1 MDWKEF
7 LTGYKGKDM
16 PSELKEFN
24 WGAFLLTP
32 IWGIKHKA
40 LITLLGIPLI
50 WFQLPLGL
58 NWILYT
64 ILQFYAGFKG
74 NMWAY
79 QVDWWMTPKDFRKY
93 QAQWAIVAVLLNIL
107 IPVILLG
114 IAGRFI
120 QKDLD
125 NPAKFITNTQCS
137 IAYSKLNKGFKKV
150 SLNSTTS
157 STDIAKSF
165 ARNFKNAVPYD
176 ENVHFSV
183 KHDGK
188 NVEIYMI
195 TFSMYNNASNCN
207 VKDKNC
213 TISSSFILPPEI
225 NFTNHCE
232 FYFDKDKNIVPDES
246 TQEALKKGANIFK
259 YL

>member
-1 MDWKEF
+1 MNLKEF
-7 LTGYKGKDM
+7 LSGYKGKDM

-24 WGAFLLTP
+24 WGAFLLTF

-40 LITLLGIPLI
+40 WITLLGIPLI

-64 ILQFYAGFKG
+64 ILQLYAGFNG

-79 QVDWWMTPKDFRKY
+79 QVDWWSTPNDFRKI
-93 QAQWAIVAVLLNIL
+93 QARWAIAAILLNVL

-125 NPAKFITNTQCS
+125 NPANFITNTQCS
-137 IAYSKLNKGFKKV
+137 IAYGKLNKGFKKV
-150 SLNSTTS
+150 SLNSTIS
-157 STDIAKSF
+157 SSDIAKNF
-165 ARNFKNAVPYD
+165 AKNFKNAVPYD
-176 ENVHFSV
+176 EKVHFSV
-183 KHDGK
+183 KQNGK
-188 NVEIYMI
+188 NVEIYSI
-195 TFSMYNNASNCN
+195 SFNLYDNAGNCN
-207 VKDKNC
+207 LSSRNC
-213 TISSSFILPPEI
+213 TISSSFIMPDEI

-232 FYFDKDKNIVPDES
+232 FYFDKDKHIVPDES
-246 TQEALKKGANIFK
+246 TQKALEKGSNIFK